1 MRALATRELIVA
13 ARTAAVPL
21 AALTIL
27 GLLTAF
33 VLAWSPGVPVL
44 APMNLYEQARVLHW
58 MLLAAVLP
66 WIAVRSSSMDR
77 GDVLVMTAAFIGL
90 RPASVV
96 AAKVLAVFTVLLAV
110 VLTGL
115 PALVLAQQAAAAS
128 IASVFVDLLPL
139 LGLALL
145 IAASSTASILLTS
158 DGLRAWLWASG
169 IVTAILVAEVGLASE
184 FSIAGVFC
192 GAAGVAATAC
202 LCSTAGRFLTY
213 LGSSDAA

>member
-1 MRALATRELIVA
+1 MRALAARELIVA

-27 GLLTAF
+27 GVMTLF

-58 MLLAAVLP
+58 VLVAAVLP

-90 RPASVV
+90 RPVSVV
-96 AAKVLAVFTVLLAV
+96 VVKVFAVFTVLVAV
-110 VLTGL
+110 VLPGL
-115 PALVLAQQAAAAS
+115 PALVVAQQAAAVS
-128 IASVFVDLLPL
+128 TASVFVDLLPL
-139 LGLALL
+139 LGVVCL
-145 IAASSTASILLTS
+145 IAAASTASIMVTS

-169 IVTAILVAEVGLASE
+169 NVTAILAAAAGLAQE
-184 FSIAGVFC
+184 LSIVGVFC
-192 GAAGVAATAC
+192 GAAGVVGTAC
-202 LCSTAGRFLTY
+202 LCSAAGRVFTY
-213 LGSSDAA
+213 LGCSDAT